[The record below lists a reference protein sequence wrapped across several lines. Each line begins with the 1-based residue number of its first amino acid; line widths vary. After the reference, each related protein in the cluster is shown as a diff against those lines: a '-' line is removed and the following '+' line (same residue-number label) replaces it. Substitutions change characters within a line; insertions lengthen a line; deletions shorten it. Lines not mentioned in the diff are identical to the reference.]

1 MHREHTQIAGS
12 HWQEMLSRMN
22 AQTGDHLVII
32 RELAPLLPIAG
43 NIVHALKLSFSAGG
57 TLYTFGNGGS
67 AADAQHFTGELIG
80 RYLRNRRP
88 LPAVTLSTDPTA
100 MTCIG
105 NDFSFDDVFSR
116 QIEALAKP
124 GDVVAAFT
132 TSGRSPNVVAA
143 LRTARERGA
152 TTVLFGGGDGSL
164 SLPYADY
171 ALLPPSKLTAR
182 VQEAHTLLMH
192 LVSEELDRWAAATTA
207 TKR

>member
-1 MHREHTQIAGS
+1 MHRPHTEITAGS
-12 HWQEMLSRMN
+12 GQEALTRMS
-22 AQTGDHLVII
+22 AQLGDHLAVTG
-32 RELAPLLPIAG
+32 ELAPLLPVVG
-43 NIVHALKLSFSAGG
+43 DIVDALKLAFSAGG

-80 RYLRNRRP
+80 RYLRDRRP

-116 QIEALAKP
+116 QIQALARP
-124 GDVVAAFT
+124 EDVVAAFT

-143 LRTARERGA
+143 LRTAKERGA

-171 ALLPPSKLTAR
+171 ALLSPSNLTAR
-182 VQEAHTLLMH
+182 VQETHTLLMH
-192 LVSEELDRWAAATTA
+192 LVSEELDRWAAATSGH
-207 TKR
+207 